1 MTKKEAISAT
11 TEKKSASASTRKG
24 SGGRLSPRQQ
34 QQQQQRERPPTPV
47 ATTGGGSSGRSN
59 SPHYDGSS
67 PSIDGRGSGG
77 AAAAAAGPSA
87 GSGLGGTASQAS
99 SSQASRGR
107 GRGSE
112 RSKGYPKST
121 RRRPPAGRRSSGG
134 KGSSSSSRST
144 AQQQDE
150 RIAEASDAISTA
162 SMKSRKDETKQQQ
175 EQQAE
180 EGKDLSQLLQVKVE
194 QMERQNKLLREQM
207 EQHVMATKS
216 EVDGLRGELRTEKKR
231 CSKLNEDLKSSREE
245 TLATISSKTVLSNR
259 VRELERQL
267 NGIATGGVGGGGG
280 GGSTSGSLSPRT
292 NRVIDL
298 ERQLEEAV
306 RTISNLR
313 LQQSH
318 QQSSPSTLSS
328 SGNGGGE
335 SGSKDGSSNNSNT
348 QSNNLNRS
356 GDTDANTIGA
366 SERLDRAHQQIVIL
380 EAERKAEQ
388 ERTRRLEQRLAD
400 LQSNFDRLSFYQ
412 HGRGEQKEGTTPAG
426 KGGDQYTSEG
436 AKPALKNDDSPP
448 PITGQQLM
456 ELQAA
461 FDRQIQLKPKTTIKN
476 PLHPGNESRPSAWD
490 DTEIGPG
497 IDRKVQVV
505 NGDNATDA
513 QPLSKQ
519 GTGLSRVEVPQAPK
533 EGGRDE
539 TATESGDET
548 TPFCVL
554 VRGIP
559 PSTTPADVHKF
570 LIVHGVTDIS
580 YIKLTTV
587 DDAPETQ
594 GHGNVFI
601 TTGKGCMKAMS
612 LTGQQMRGHSLHVS
626 PANIRTQSLFE
637 GQSAPSTLPIP
648 HQRPMEAQ
656 QVYHG
661 QGQRSPYLPQE
672 PEDTGHD
679 GPLGSYCIYFRGAPY
694 KNTPEEV
701 YDFFVSHGVTDIQSF
716 EVKRD
721 DRTGGTSGDGFFYV
735 KTKEGYEHVLSLHK
749 KIYLGNRYIEVFDGS
764 KQHRSSSGSRPSW
777 ADDGGREG
785 RRPSGGV
792 YGTRRDRFSS
802 GNMRTNTSGRR
813 MHQPAGF
820 YNQQDFAMGGQV
832 LAPNHPQALYEG
844 NMYGNPQGQHQQPYG
859 QHNQEYHQ
867 QQQQHLHF
875 QHHEGF
881 QGMHP
886 AAPMY
891 GFVAPGYDMH
901 GGNVYPSPQFNPDT
915 TGGGG
920 GWHGGDMG
928 GNIGGAPREAAL
940 FPTIDL
946 GMPASRPWSAETPSG
961 GQEGQYRQQPY
972 PVQESIAGPTLNQHP
987 RLETEI
993 NVIPPPSGPLDDD
1006 DDPPDLIN
1014 EDSLPSFDQK
1024 EDMSYSNI
1032 GRDTHSG
1039 SAASGGSID
1048 SATELHRHD

>member
-267 NGIATGGVGGGGG
+267 NLATGGGGGG
-280 GGSTSGSLSPRT
+280 GGSGSRSTRT

-298 ERQLEEAV
+298 ERQLEEAI

-318 QQSSPSTLSS
+318 QESSPSTLSS
-328 SGNGGGE
+328 SGNGGGD
-335 SGSKDGSSNNSNT
+335 SVSKGSDNSNT
-348 QSNNLNRS
+348 QRNLNRS
-356 GDTDANTIGA
+356 GDTTNTIGA

-388 ERTRRLEQRLAD
+388 ERSRRLEQRLAD
-400 LQSNFDRLSFYQ
+400 LQSNFDRLSYYQ
-412 HGRGEQKEGTTPAG
+412 EGGKGYQEGTTPSG
-426 KGGDQYTSEG
+426 KRGDQYPAEG
-436 AKPALKNDDSPP
+436 AKQSVLKNEDSPP

-461 FDRQIQLKPKTTIKN
+461 FDRQVQLKPKTTVEN
-476 PLHPGNESRPSAWD
+476 PLHQGNEIRPSAGD
-490 DTEIGPG
+490 DTEVDPG
-497 IDRKVQVV
+497 ISRNVQGVK
-505 NGDNATDA
+505 GGNAIDSQTPSKDDTGLPGVEHR
-513 QPLSKQ
+513 QTPKQ
-519 GTGLSRVEVPQAPK
+519 GGL
-533 EGGRDE
+533 DE

-570 LIVHGVTDIS
+570 LILHGVTDIS

-587 DDAPETQ
+587 DDAAESQ
-594 GHGNVFI
+594 GQGNVFI
-601 TTGKGCMKAMS
+601 TTEKGCTKAMS

-626 PANIRTQSLFE
+626 PANTRTQSLFE
-637 GQSAPSTLPIP
+637 GQSAPSTLPFS
-648 HQRPMEAQ
+648 HQQPMEAQ
-656 QVYHG
+656 QTHHQ
-661 QGQRSPYLPQE
+661 QGQRSPYIPQE
-672 PEDTGHD
+672 PEDTGP
-679 GPLGSYCIYFRGAPY
+679 GGTVGTYCIYFRGAPY
-694 KNTPEEV
+694 RNTPEEV

-721 DRTGGTSGDGFFYV
+721 DRTGGTSGDGVFFV

-749 KIYLGNRYIEVFDGS
+749 KIFLGNRYIEVFDGS
-764 KQHRSSSGSRPSW
+764 KQHRSSSGSRPSRT
-777 ADDGGREG
+777 DDGGREG

-1014 EDSLPSFDQK
+1014 EDSLPAFDQK
-1024 EDMSYSNI
+1024 EDRSYSNI
-1032 GRDTHSG
+1032 GPGTHSG
-1039 SAASGGSID
+1039 SAASGESVD
-1048 SATELHRHD
+1048 SGRDL